1 MLIRS
6 VRHKGLKRLIL
17 QDDPA
22 GLPGQYVVKIKTII
36 SFLQDMESEDE
47 LALVPHWKA
56 HRLTGQRKGTWSLF
70 VSKNWRLTFRIDK
83 DELEILDLDY
93 EDYH

>member
-17 QDDPA
+17 QDDPS
-22 GLPGQYVVKIKTII
+22 GLPGQYALKIRTIV

-47 LALVPHWKA
+47 LADVPHWKT
-56 HRLTGQRKGTWSLF
+56 HRLAGDRKGTWSLF

-83 DELEILDLDY
+83 DEPEILDLDF